1 MGGVARVRGEELKDM
16 RIEMVETGS
25 KKYFTKT
32 VTYKLDMPLQVAPTK
47 TQSICLPRSWSRSSQ
62 EPCLLPVLRWGF
74 SILALAVLGF
84 VLFMFGAMLYDV
96 LARSLAQ

>member
-1 MGGVARVRGEELKDM
+1 MGGVDRGDQMKDIT
-16 RIEMVETGS
+16 IEMVERGS

-32 VTYKLDMPLQVAPTK
+32 VTYNLEMPLQPQPTT
-47 TQSICLPRSWSRSSQ
+47 TQSICLPRRWSRSSR

-74 SILALAVLGF
+74 SLLALAVLGF

-96 LARSLAQ
+96 LVRSLAQ